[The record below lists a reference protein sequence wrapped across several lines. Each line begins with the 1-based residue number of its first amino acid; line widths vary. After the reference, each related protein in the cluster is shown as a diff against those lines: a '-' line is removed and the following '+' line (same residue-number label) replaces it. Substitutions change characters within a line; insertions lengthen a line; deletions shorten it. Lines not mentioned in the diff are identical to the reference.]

1 MCAERAFGRERC
13 LYISHPTH
21 VDSMRHSHRTWTKS
35 SPCPI
40 FLPTTHLL
48 LPELH
53 AGRDAGELDQSSHRN
68 FCTFMIR
75 ELAIPSARRYH
86 GDATCKPT
94 SVVRDEALLNATNSL
109 ADRLAQLYMNAGHQ
123 APVKGPYGISL
134 PDLATGGGA
143 SMWDLELFVRL
154 AQLPQLAAQRD
165 LRIFCIGNAFGYS
178 TIALALVFPRARIAA
193 LDAHETQ
200 TGRDVSTGTNL
211 TRTIAHAAKL
221 NLRVHVGASPFD
233 VAEVLIHEGMAS
245 SSGGIDIAFI
255 DGAHTD
261 AQQYADYAAVRTH
274 MRRGAGLSTVRR
286 GCRAR
291 IFEILKSRKMVSV

>member
-1 MCAERAFGRERC
+1 
-13 LYISHPTH
+13 
-21 VDSMRHSHRTWTKS
+21 MRHSHRTWTKS

-165 LRIFCIGNAFGYS
+165 LRIFLHWQRIWLLDDS
-178 TIALALVFPRARIAA
+178 SRARVSACENCSPRCA
-193 LDAHETQ
+193 RDADGTRRQHRHQPDAHNRPRGE
-200 TGRDVSTGTNL
+200 
-211 TRTIAHAAKL
+211 
-221 NLRVHVGASPFD
+221 
-233 VAEVLIHEGMAS
+233 
-245 SSGGIDIAFI
+245 
-255 DGAHTD
+255 
-261 AQQYADYAAVRTH
+261 AQLARPRRCFAV
-274 MRRGAGLSTVRR
+274 
-286 GCRAR
+286 
-291 IFEILKSRKMVSV
+291 